1 MNLCGKYL
9 LGLENAVGQI
19 SRWQVG
25 SGQEKDQVSKN
36 MESKQKHGQ
45 LCEGGALTHG
55 CSGFSG
61 GGRNNGC
68 QWEKAHGI
76 TKGSK
81 I

>member
-36 MESKQKHGQ
+36 MQITVRVVPSPMGAVAS
-45 LCEGGALTHG
+45 LEGAGIMGT
-55 CSGFSG
+55 SG
-61 GGRNNGC
+61 RRLMV
-68 QWEKAHGI
+68 
-76 TKGSK
+76 
-81 I
+81 